1 MWLQG
6 MPRERAAALR
16 SALERHPS
24 AVRGVEYPGWYF
36 RRWHFLPDGYCSAR
50 SAALYDRLIRP
61 LYWAGSEG
69 RVVALLARW
78 LERTGARHVLEVGP
92 GPGRLLAALRAR
104 LPGIEFRAIELSPY
118 FVATATQRLGE
129 GVVAHGDG
137 RDLRR
142 VSRVFD
148 AVIAAHYVGHLP
160 RHEQQAAIAALA
172 EAARPGG
179 TVVMVEH
186 RWHRLLVPGELRP
199 AARRAAG
206 FSTVQF
212 YRRFAGEGAG
222 A

>member
-69 RVVALLARW
+69 RVVAQLARW
-78 LERTGARHVLEVGP
+78 LERTGARRVLEVGP

-118 FVATATQRLGE
+118 FVAAATQRLGE
-129 GVVAHGDG
+129 GVVVHGDG
-137 RDLRR
+137 RDLHR
-142 VSRVFD
+142 VGMVFD

-172 EAARPGG
+172 GAARPGG

-186 RWHRLLVPGELRP
+186 RWHRLRVPGELRP
-199 AARRAAG
+199 AARHAAG